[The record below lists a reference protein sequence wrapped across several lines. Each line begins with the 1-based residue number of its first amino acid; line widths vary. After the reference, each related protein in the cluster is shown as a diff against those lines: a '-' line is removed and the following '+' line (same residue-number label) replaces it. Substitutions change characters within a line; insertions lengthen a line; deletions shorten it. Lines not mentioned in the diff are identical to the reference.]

1 MVIGATEYEVSN
13 RKPTKFNYK
22 PYQGNADNPNDDKHL
37 INVLSDSLDEVMSYI
52 VTEVTRETDTRTAQ
66 P

>member
-1 MVIGATEYEVSN
+1 MKSAIGNPLSSITSL
-13 RKPTKFNYK
+13 T
-22 PYQGNADNPNDDKHL
+22 QGNADNPNDDKHL